1 MFMQSTT
8 YETVGTGTA
17 TCHFTKYPFKINL
30 FPSIPSIHSPYSDSG
45 SD

>member
-8 YETVGTGTA
+8 YEMVATGPA
-17 TCHFTKYPFKINL
+17 TRCFTKYLFEINIFPVIPF
-30 FPSIPSIHSPYSDSG
+30 IHSPYSDSG